1 MGAARARSAERGFT
15 LLEIL
20 IAIAVVGILAA
31 VALPGFFKESRKSR
45 ANTEVTGM
53 FAELATREEQYKI
66 DNGSYLAVPACP
78 ATPSAAL
85 QNISGCLASTEW
97 TNLRVLPP
105 KSQLRCSYDVVIGDA
120 GVDPTPP
127 AGFTLPTSPAT
138 GWYYVH
144 ATCDMDG
151 ITTLFSEYLQSNLD
165 TTIQELN
172 PGY

>member
-1 MGAARARSAERGFT
+1 MAAARARGVERGFT

-20 IAIAVVGILAA
+20 ITVAVIGILAA
-31 VALPGFFKESRKSR
+31 VALPGFFKESRKSQ
-45 ANTEVTGM
+45 ASTEVAGM

-66 DNGSYLAVPACP
+66 DNATYLAVPACP
-78 ATPSAAL
+78 ATPSATL
-85 QNISGCLASTEW
+85 QSIASCLASAEW
-97 TNLRVLPP
+97 TALRVIAPQ
-105 KSQLRCSYDVVIGDA
+105 SQMRCSYDVVIGDA

-127 AGFTLPTSPAT
+127 AGFTLPTSPAI

-151 ITTLFSEYLQSNLD
+151 VNTLLSEYLQSNLD